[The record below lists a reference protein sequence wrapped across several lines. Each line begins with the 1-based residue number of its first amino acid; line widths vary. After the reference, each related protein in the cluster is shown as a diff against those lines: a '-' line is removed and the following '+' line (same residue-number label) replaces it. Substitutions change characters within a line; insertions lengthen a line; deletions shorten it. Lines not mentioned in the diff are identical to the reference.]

1 MSSCNDELGF
11 PRGESA
17 HKEDRLSIYHMHG
30 VVFFMYLTTH
40 QNMLLIYSFKFHRRS
55 IAIRLLNITK
65 HRKGVEVMECNQGC
79 VTSRICNAF
88 LWPTF
93 VMKL

>member
-1 MSSCNDELGF
+1 MD
-11 PRGESA
+11 
-17 HKEDRLSIYHMHG
+17 I
-30 VVFFMYLTTH
+30 
-40 QNMLLIYSFKFHRRS
+40 RS
-55 IAIRLLNITK
+55 ICIAKNLLQIIKN
-65 HRKGVEVMECNQGC
+65 RKGVEVMECNQGC

>member
-1 MSSCNDELGF
+1 M
-11 PRGESA
+11 A
-17 HKEDRLSIYHMHG
+17 K
-30 VVFFMYLTTH
+30 
-40 QNMLLIYSFKFHRRS
+40 
-55 IAIRLLNITK
+55 RLLNITK

>member
-1 MSSCNDELGF
+1 MDIFIQISLAQIEPSFINAVVELV
-11 PRGESA
+11 
-17 HKEDRLSIYHMHG
+17 DL
-30 VVFFMYLTTH
+30 
-40 QNMLLIYSFKFHRRS
+40 YSMAK
-55 IAIRLLNITK
+55 ILLNITK

>member
-1 MSSCNDELGF
+1 
-11 PRGESA
+11 
-17 HKEDRLSIYHMHG
+17 
-30 VVFFMYLTTH
+30 
-40 QNMLLIYSFKFHRRS
+40 MLWIYSFKFHWRS
-55 IAIRLLNITK
+55 LYSMAKILLNITK